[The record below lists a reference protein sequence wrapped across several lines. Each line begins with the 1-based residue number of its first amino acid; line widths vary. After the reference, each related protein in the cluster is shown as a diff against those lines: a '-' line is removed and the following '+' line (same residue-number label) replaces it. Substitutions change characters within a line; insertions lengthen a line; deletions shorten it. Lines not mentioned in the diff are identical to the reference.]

1 MAWIGPK
8 TDWTPQYRGDYE
20 DFNRISGNINYLKE
34 MADELF
40 HRLSEV
46 SLNDERT
53 KLSYIYARE
62 MNEIEDALDSL
73 NIETYGLEI
82 GEKQIF
88 KANGSTPLWSE
99 FNRIESAC
107 LMLFKMLETHKNS
120 LSRLAF
126 VLGEQKGIKI

>member
-1 MAWIGPK
+1 MAWIEPK

-40 HRLSEV
+40 HRLSEI

-62 MNEIEDALDSL
+62 MNDIEDALESL

-82 GEKQIF
+82 GEKQTY

-107 LMLFKMLETHKNS
+107 LLLFEMFQTHKDLLPR
-120 LSRLAF
+120 LSF
-126 VLGEQKGIKI
+126 VLGGQKGVKV

>member
-1 MAWIGPK
+1 MGWIKPK
-8 TDWTPQYRGDYE
+8 TDWTPEYRGDYE

-40 HRLSEV
+40 HRLSEI

-62 MNEIEDALDSL
+62 MNDIEDALESL

-82 GEKQIF
+82 GEKQTY

-107 LMLFKMLETHKNS
+107 LLLFEMFQAHKDLLPG
-120 LSRLAF
+120 LSF
-126 VLGEQKGIKI
+126 VLGGQKGIKV

>member
-1 MAWIGPK
+1 MAWIEPK
-8 TDWTPQYRGDYE
+8 TDWTPEYRGDYE

-34 MADELF
+34 LADELF
-40 HRLSEV
+40 LHLPEI

-62 MNEIEDALDSL
+62 MNEIEGSLDSL

-82 GEKQIF
+82 GEKQTY

-107 LMLFKMLETHKNS
+107 LLLFKMFEVHKNS
-120 LSRLAF
+120 LPRLTF
-126 VLGEQKGIKI
+126 VLGGQKGIKI